1 VRHFTR
7 FVLVGMLVG
16 LGMSAP
22 NAVGQEKDKPV
33 LEQLLDLL
41 LQRGQINREQYNT
54 LQEQARKEQSTGVQV
69 GLDRGRPF
77 LRAADGNVRFDVG
90 GRFQFDFDRAEDG
103 ARTLMGAHLGSQFL
117 VRRARL
123 EVYGQFFQWIDLKI
137 EADFTDSQPLRDVYL
152 DLKVYPE
159 FLRLRG
165 GQFKVPFSL
174 EELTSDLYIDFVERS
189 LINELAPSYDRGI
202 MGYGNI
208 KQGIVSYF
216 LGGFNG
222 TGQNTSD
229 NNGDKDIAGR
239 LVIAPWK
246 TSNNFWL
253 KGFQI
258 AGNFTW
264 GDESNLPTAQGRTEA
279 RTPNR
284 FVYFAAQPAQGD
296 RLRYGGDLA
305 WLVGPAAV
313 KFEYDV
319 QTNQR
324 HGLGPQGSDLDKVT
338 AKGWYVSGTYLIT
351 GEDKQL
357 SAQVHP
363 TYPFA
368 PIAGKWGPGAWE
380 VGFRYGDLSF
390 SSGDPV
396 NFFNGNLTSIPG
408 GGKTAE
414 NGAEALTLGVN
425 WYPNA
430 QTRLMLNSTTYWYDN
445 ALGTPWSCPNTCTT
459 SSNLRR
465 SHETSWEILSRV
477 QFFW

>member
-1 VRHFTR
+1 MSRRKVNSPAPECPIIPTIWLDAISRLTFLTAI
-7 FVLVGMLVG
+7 VVPKCLVSPSSLSIAYFSRLASEKFQACTSYG
-16 LGMSAP
+16 LMTPARQRVYAWQSRRPWLYLSNLFFISP
-22 NAVGQEKDKPV
+22 N
-33 LEQLLDLL
+33 L
-41 LQRGQINREQYNT
+41 
-54 LQEQARKEQSTGVQV
+54 
-69 GLDRGRPF
+69 
-77 LRAADGNVRFDVG
+77 
-90 GRFQFDFDRAEDG
+90 
-103 ARTLMGAHLGSQFL
+103 
-117 VRRARL
+117 
-123 EVYGQFFQWIDLKI
+123 
-137 EADFTDSQPLRDVYL
+137 
-152 DLKVYPE
+152 
-159 FLRLRG
+159 
-165 GQFKVPFSL
+165 
-174 EELTSDLYIDFVERS
+174 FVERS
-189 LINELAPSYDRGI
+189 LINELVPSYDRGV
-202 MGYGNI
+202 MGYGSI

-229 NNGDKDIAGR
+229 NNGDKDIAAR
-239 LVIAPWK
+239 LVLAPWK
-246 TSNNFWL
+246 TSDNFWL

-264 GDESNLPTAQGRTEA
+264 GNESGLASAQGRTEA

-284 FVYFAAQPAQGD
+284 FVYFAAQLAQGD

-305 WLVGPAAV
+305 WLVGPAGV

-338 AKGWYVSGTYLIT
+338 AKGWYVSGTYLLT

-380 VGFRYGDLSF
+380 VGFRYADLSF
-390 SSGDPV
+390 SSDAPV

-445 ALGTPWSCPNTCTT
+445 GLGTPYSCPHTCTT
-459 SSNLRR
+459 SSNLQR

>member
-22 NAVGQEKDKPV
+22 TAVGQEKDKPV

-41 LQRGQINREQYNT
+41 LQHGQINREQYNT

-459 SSNLRR
+459 SSNLQR